1 MHQLLIVDD
10 QPDLVDDL
18 AEMIPWEQLDIV
30 KVHKAY
36 SAREALEIITVHPIS
51 VMITDIRMPGDS
63 GLDLIEQVRA
73 SWEKIRCIL
82 LTGYDDFDYAK
93 RALQN
98 QVTDYLLKPCED
110 EEVLGAVTKALK
122 SIEDEWKSIASY
134 QNAMQSIKLNQPA
147 LRNHLLMELLEGRRV
162 SFEELDE
169 RLELLELPLR
179 QEVPYSLM
187 LIRLEDYFDRYR
199 GNDVP
204 LMEYAIFNMAEEL
217 FADTFHIW
225 QIKDKHGY
233 LIFLIQ
239 PKPGTGSSELDW
251 KDKAENKASRL
262 QHSVKQFLKGT
273 ISVLLSRWGPFPQQ
287 VKKLYDESVI
297 QFRQHIG
304 SDRELL
310 LTLAEQPE
318 PEARSVNSLTHLYD
332 PPMLVHLIEAGQ
344 WEALDEKMDAIF
356 NELEQKWSHSHEHIL
371 ETYFMI
377 VSAFSYSIHKS
388 KRWIQELLGEEYK
401 KLVNGPQFHTI
412 QQLRDWSMSILQVYK
427 QSVDA
432 ETKDSRS
439 SLVRQVQDY
448 VYHHLSEASLQ
459 SIAAHVF
466 LNPSYLSK
474 VYKLE
479 TGEGISDY
487 LFRLKMEQAT
497 YKLRNTSE
505 KVYEIAEGLGYM
517 KTSYFIKLFK
527 DKFGLTPQEYRDKL
541 A

>member
-18 AEMIPWEQLDIV
+18 ADMIPWEQAGII

-36 SAREALEIITVHPIS
+36 SAQEALEIVAVNPVGVI
-51 VMITDIRMPGDS
+51 ITDIRMPGAS

-73 SWEKIRCIL
+73 TWDKIRCIL
-82 LTGYDDFDYAK
+82 LSGYEDFDYAK

-98 QVTDYLLKPCED
+98 RVTDYLLKPCED
-110 EEVLGAVTKALK
+110 EELIGAVQRAVKD
-122 SIEDEWKSIASY
+122 IEAEWEAISSY
-134 QNAMQSIKLNQPA
+134 QNAMQSIRQNRPA
-147 LRNHLLMELLEGRRV
+147 LRNHLLMDLLEGSRV
-162 SFEELDE
+162 PEDELAE
-169 RLELLELPLR
+169 RLELLE
-179 QEVPYSLM
+179 VPVQSGRPYCLM
-187 LIRLEDYFDRYR
+187 LLRLEDYFDRYR
-199 GNDVP
+199 GSDVP
-204 LMEYAIFNMAEEL
+204 LMEYAVFNMAEEL
-217 FADTFHIW
+217 FADTFHLW
-225 QIKDKHGY
+225 QVKDKHGY
-233 LIFLIQ
+233 MVFLIQ
-239 PKPGTGSSELDW
+239 PKSEPGTGEAGL
-251 KDKAENKASRL
+251 KDTAENKASRL

-273 ISVLLSRWGPFPQQ
+273 VSVLISRWHPFPQELSP
-287 VKKLYDESVI
+287 LYDESVV

-310 LTLAEQPE
+310 LTIADSPEQR
-318 PEARSVNSLTHLYD
+318 AQSVNSLTHLYD
-332 PPMLVHLIEAGQ
+332 PPMLVHLLEAGQ
-344 WEALDEKMDAIF
+344 WNALDEKMDAIF
-356 NELEQKWSHSHEHIL
+356 DELEQKWSHSHEHIL

-388 KRWIQELLGEEYK
+388 KRLMSELMGEEYR
-401 KLVNGPQFHTI
+401 KLVSGPQFHTI
-412 QQLRDWSMSILQVYK
+412 QQLRDWSAGILETYK
-427 QSVDA
+427 RTMA
-432 ETKDSRS
+432 EEAKDSRS

-448 VYHHLSEASLQ
+448 VHHHLGEASLQ
-459 SIAAHVF
+459 SIAGHVF

-497 YKLRNTSE
+497 YKLRNTNE
-505 KVYEIAEGLGYM
+505 KIYEIAEGLGYL

-527 DKFGLTPQEYRDKL
+527 DKYGMTPQEYRDRL